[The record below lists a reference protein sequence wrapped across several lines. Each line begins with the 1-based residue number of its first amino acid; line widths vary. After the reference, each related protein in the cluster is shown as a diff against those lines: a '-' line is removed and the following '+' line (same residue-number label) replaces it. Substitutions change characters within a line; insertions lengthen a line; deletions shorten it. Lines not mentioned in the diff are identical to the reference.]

1 MRTLFGTDGI
11 RGKAHEYPFD
21 GPTMFALGEAL
32 AHRLK
37 QGRGTRGAGVD
48 SGARSREP
56 EIEDLSI
63 RSPQHPTPD
72 TERPTILLG
81 MDTRES
87 GPEIA
92 RSLTA
97 GIEHGGGNAV
107 FIGIVPTPAVAYL
120 CRTSNAGAGISI
132 SASHNPFEDNG
143 VKIFGHDGMKI
154 PDADEERI
162 EDELRAVRRDDVTIP
177 HIVLRDDVELIE
189 RYERFLDDGVAPN
202 ALRGCKVVLDTGN
215 GAAFRIAPE
224 VFRRAGAE
232 VLVINAQPN
241 GRNINDQCGAMH
253 PEGLAKAVVAEKAD
267 FGVAFDGDADRAIFV
282 DDAGKVRDGDEVIYL
297 WAQRLKLKGALK
309 GDRVVTTVMSNFGFE
324 QQLRE
329 DGIDLFR
336 ANVGD
341 KYVLEMMIERGAILG
356 GEQSGHIIDLAV
368 HTTGD
373 GTHTALVFGEL
384 LAQAGRPFSQLRTF
398 APTPQL
404 LLNQPVSSKP
414 SLDSLP
420 NYQAALAGA
429 QSELDGQGRILVR
442 YSGTEDKVRVMVE
455 GPDKA
460 LITRIAES
468 LQNVLRDEIA
478 ARSS

>member
-11 RGKAHEYPFD
+11 RGKAHQYPLD

-37 QGRGTRGAGVD
+37 QGRGTRDEG
-48 SGARSREP
+48 E
-56 EIEDLSI
+56 
-63 RSPQHPTPD
+63 SPSASFPPTLVPG
-72 TERPTILLG
+72 PSILLG

-92 RSLTA
+92 RALTA
-97 GIEHGGGNAV
+97 GIEQGGGIAV

-120 CRTSNAGAGISI
+120 CRISNALAAISI

-154 PDADEERI
+154 PDTDEERI
-162 EDELRAVRRDDVTIP
+162 EDELRAIRRDDVTIP
-177 HIVLRDDVELIE
+177 HIALRDDVELIE
-189 RYERFLDDGVAPN
+189 KYEHFLDDGVAPD
-202 ALRGCKVVLDTGN
+202 ALRGRKVVLDTGN

-253 PEGLAKAVVAEKAD
+253 PEGLANAVVDQKAD

-282 DDAGKVRDGDEVIYL
+282 DDAGKVRDGDEIIYL
-297 WAQRLKLKGALK
+297 WAQRLKRNGALK
-309 GDRVVTTVMSNFGFE
+309 SGCVVTTVMSNFGFE
-324 QQLRE
+324 QQLRD
-329 DGIDLFR
+329 DGIELCR

-384 LAQAGRPFSQLRTF
+384 LAQAGKPFSQLRTF
-398 APTPQL
+398 TPMPQL
-404 LLNQPVSSKP
+404 LLNEAVRSKP

-420 NYQAALAGA
+420 NYQAALADA
-429 QSELDGQGRILVR
+429 QSQLDGKGRILVR

-460 LITRIAES
+460 LITGIAES
-468 LQNVLRDEIA
+468 LRNVLRDEIA